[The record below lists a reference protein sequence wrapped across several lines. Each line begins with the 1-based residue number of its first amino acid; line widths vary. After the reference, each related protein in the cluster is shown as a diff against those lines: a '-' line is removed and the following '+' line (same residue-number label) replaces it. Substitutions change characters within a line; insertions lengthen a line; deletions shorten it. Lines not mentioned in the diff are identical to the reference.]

1 MFLKKFD
8 YISPEITL
16 FYRGDD
22 RHSSIPSGIISIVFL
37 ILILGVTIFVSL
49 DFLLKRNPTAFYYHK
64 YTDDLGVYYLN
75 ASNFFHFIAF
85 DFLGE
90 YQLETLDLKSFIII
104 GHGISDKV
112 FVLNNNPNEIDH
124 YIYELCDKSDASDFY
139 EFMDDDVK
147 NNFRKSFC
155 IRKFYDSKT
164 QTIINS
170 NDKNFKY
177 PYLQHGAKRSDNIIY
192 GIYIQRC
199 KNISDYND
207 NNCNDLE
214 TIENH
219 LFNLNTYSIFF
230 ADSIAD
236 VNDYKKPIK
245 YIFPKVSNTNNI
257 ISYTANHLNFNP
269 LEISSHSGIIFDETT
284 IINSYIYDYTEKL
297 VVEDSGN
304 GIHGSFHFW
313 LQNQVECYD
322 RTYKKIQ
329 DISGSIDGLV
339 EIMMFLIEIV
349 NSIVFHD
356 YKILSDFNNE
366 IEKAVERVKSSNNLN
381 KILST
386 SFYNGNQSFKDNNT
400 NNNNNKNNL
409 TPNSLNIRRMSSK
422 KESKKSNQAIRI
434 ITYNK
439 NFLTNSSNIP
449 SSNNEKE
456 ELNNVKNLIE
466 RKNTLNKR
474 TTKLEKK
481 WKKIKWTQL
490 FCRFRQP
497 CLMSKYVTFIQTKR
511 EDIISEEMIIK
522 FYLSIKKIKD
532 FLIINYDNNNFDE
545 NNIYNNTNDNKKG
558 NLAEIEMLKEED
570 EIESINLDDIENSF
584 RKSKKLRKKT
594 KSNNFNL

>member
-8 YISPEITL
+8 FISPEITL

-22 RHSSIPSGIISIVFL
+22 RHSSIPSGIISIIFFL
-37 ILILGVTIFVSL
+37 LTSAMTIFVSL

-64 YTDDLGVYYLN
+64 YSEDLGIYYLN
-75 ASNFFHFIAF
+75 ASNFFHFLSF
-85 DFLGE
+85 DFTTN
-90 YQLETLDLKSFIII
+90 YNLEKLDLKSFLII
-104 GHGISDKV
+104 GLTTSDKQYIS
-112 FVLNNNPNEIDH
+112 NNNPIEYDH
-124 YIYELCDKSDASDFY
+124 YIYELCDKKDALDLYSY
-139 EFMDDDVK
+139 MDDDVK
-147 NNFRKSFC
+147 KYFQKGFC
-155 IRKFYDSKT
+155 IKKFYDSKT

-170 NDKNFKY
+170 NDENFIY
-177 PYLQHGAKRSDNIIY
+177 PYLQHGAKRSDNIFY
-192 GIYIQRC
+192 GIYIQKC
-199 KNISDYND
+199 KNISNYNG
-207 NNCNDLE
+207 NNCNDLG

-219 LFNLNTYSIFF
+219 LINLNSYSIFF
-230 ADSIAD
+230 VDSIAE

-245 YIFPKVSNTNNI
+245 YIFPKVSNSNNI
-257 ISYTANHLNFNP
+257 ISYTANHLNFNA
-269 LEISSHSGIIFDETT
+269 LEISTHSGIIFDKNSL
-284 IINSYIYDYTEKL
+284 IYSYIYDYTEKL
-297 VVEDSGN
+297 VIEDSGN
-304 GIHGSFHFW
+304 DIHGSFHFW
-313 LQNQVECYD
+313 IQNQVECYD

-366 IEKAVERVKSSNNLN
+366 IEKAVERIKSSNNLN

-386 SFYNGNQSFKDNNT
+386 SYNGNQSFKDLS
-400 NNNNNKNNL
+400 NNNKKDL
-409 TPNSLNIRRMSSK
+409 VSNSLNLRRMNSK
-422 KESKKSNQAIRI
+422 KESKRSNQTLKV

-456 ELNNVKNLIE
+456 ELNNMKTIIE
-466 RKNTLNKR
+466 RKNTLNNR

-490 FCRFRQP
+490 FCRFRQS
-497 CLMSKYVTFIQTKR
+497 CLMSKYVTFIQNKR

-522 FYLSIKKIKD
+522 FYLAIKKIKD
-532 FLIINYDNNNFDE
+532 FLVINYDNNLDD
-545 NNIYNNTNDNKKG
+545 NNIYNSNDNKKG
-558 NLAEIEMLKEED
+558 DIDMLKEED

-584 RKSKKLRKKT
+584 RKNKKIKRKNT